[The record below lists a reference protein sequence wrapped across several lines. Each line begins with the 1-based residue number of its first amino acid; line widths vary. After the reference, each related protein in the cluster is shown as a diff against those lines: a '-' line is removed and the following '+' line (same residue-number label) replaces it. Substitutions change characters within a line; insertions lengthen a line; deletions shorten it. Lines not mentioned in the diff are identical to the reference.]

1 MELPIINRA
10 DIGGSCSWLSPCA
23 NGWCNNLFLTFC
35 HATRYTPRRL
45 GPSQLKLAWRPV
57 VVGGFGRRG
66 PIWRTRGWPK
76 QSAAQFAGP
85 WPLRQQGWR
94 ARSTSSGA
102 KIASF
107 FCILPKTIHLFF
119 LYQTNT
125 GFEWH
130 THTDRHRSYCME
142 RVRSD
147 LIVRSVELSRPGRKT
162 KACQGASV
170 FVSQAAGTVA

>member
-1 MELPIINRA
+1 MKIRKFLYSTPSRPIPAEARDRLA
-10 DIGGSCSWLSPCA
+10 A
-23 NGWCNNLFLTFC
+23 
-35 HATRYTPRRL
+35 RRR
-45 GPSQLKLAWRPV
+45 WR
-57 VVGGFGRRG
+57 FRQEG

-85 WPLRQQGWR
+85 WPPRQQGWR